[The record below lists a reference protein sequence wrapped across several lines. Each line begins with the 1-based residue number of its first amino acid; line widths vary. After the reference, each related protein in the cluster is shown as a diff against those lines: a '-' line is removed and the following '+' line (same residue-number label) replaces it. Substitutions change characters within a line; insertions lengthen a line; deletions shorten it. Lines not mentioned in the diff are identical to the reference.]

1 MNEPG
6 DPTQGV
12 ENARLRGDLARCL
25 RFIHTIPDDNSRLPE
40 EKTAS
45 AWTREL
51 RAIKREV
58 KA

>member
-6 DPTQGV
+6 DPTQGL
-12 ENARLRGDLARCL
+12 ENARLRGELARCL
-25 RFIHTIPDDNSRLPE
+25 KFICTIPDDNSRLPDD
-40 EKTAS
+40 KQAS